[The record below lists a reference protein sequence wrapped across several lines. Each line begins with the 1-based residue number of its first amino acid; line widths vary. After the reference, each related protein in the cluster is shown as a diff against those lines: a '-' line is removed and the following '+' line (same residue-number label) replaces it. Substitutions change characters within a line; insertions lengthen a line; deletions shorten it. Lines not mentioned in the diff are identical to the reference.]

1 MNWNKTNVLKK
12 DVEELQQKY
21 KTDAITAS
29 ILLRRGITK
38 GRDIFY
44 YLEDDLRYQHNPF
57 LFNSM
62 EDAVDRILDAAEKDE
77 NGNSEKVL
85 IFGDRDVDGV
95 TATTIL
101 YECLKSMGV
110 DVQFRV
116 PQGDDAYG
124 LSIEAIDE
132 FASQYGSLIIT
143 VDCGIANNNEI
154 AYATEKG
161 IDVIVTDHHNPQ
173 ENVPEDSIILNAK
186 VKGSGY
192 PFEDIC
198 GCALTY
204 KLASALRF
212 SSSKCNKSDVT

>member
-1 MNWNKTNVLKK
+1 
-12 DVEELQQKY
+12 
-21 KTDAITAS
+21 
-29 ILLRRGITK
+29 
-38 GRDIFY
+38 
-44 YLEDDLRYQHNPF
+44 
-57 LFNSM
+57 M

-132 FASQYGSLIIT
+132 FASQSL
-143 VDCGIANNNEI
+143 
-154 AYATEKG
+154 
-161 IDVIVTDHHNPQ
+161 VT
-173 ENVPEDSIILNAK
+173 ACK
-186 VKGSGY
+186 
-192 PFEDIC
+192 
-198 GCALTY
+198 
-204 KLASALRF
+204 RF
-212 SSSKCNKSDVT
+212 SFSLRHLSL

>member
-85 IFGDRDVDGV
+85 IFGRGWSYGYDNSIRMPKIHRCGRSVPG
-95 TATTIL
+95 TA
-101 YECLKSMGV
+101 G
-110 DVQFRV
+110 
-116 PQGDDAYG
+116 
-124 LSIEAIDE
+124 
-132 FASQYGSLIIT
+132 
-143 VDCGIANNNEI
+143 
-154 AYATEKG
+154 
-161 IDVIVTDHHNPQ
+161 
-173 ENVPEDSIILNAK
+173 
-186 VKGSGY
+186 
-192 PFEDIC
+192 
-198 GCALTY
+198 
-204 KLASALRF
+204 
-212 SSSKCNKSDVT
+212 